1 MSGVPVSQITM
12 PQITLP
18 QMGEHTDRRMETE
31 RPKLLV
37 SIVERGRGKAI
48 MNLYNREGVSFHYQ
62 TVGHGTATSE
72 IMDILGLDSKEKDI
86 IISFAA
92 ETMVHRLIEGMNDE
106 LRGIVDTKGILFDLP
121 MTGMTNRVAAVLNIR
136 KDMFGDKKERTDSTD
151 QKKEEAMEEEKKHSL
166 ILISVNQGYTENVIA
181 TARSLGARGGTVFR
195 ARWGGGK
202 DVEQQPHGLS
212 VQSEKEIIAIVVA
225 NELRN
230 SIMDMVNE
238 TYGLQS
244 EAQGVV
250 CSMKVDH
257 FGSIG

>member
-92 ETMVHRLIEGMNDE
+92 ETMVHRLIEGMNTVGK
-106 LRGIVDTKGILFDLP
+106 R
-121 MTGMTNRVAAVLNIR
+121 A
-136 KDMFGDKKERTDSTD
+136 
-151 QKKEEAMEEEKKHSL
+151 EAFKAK
-166 ILISVNQGYTENVIA
+166 
-181 TARSLGARGGTVFR
+181 R
-195 ARWGGGK
+195 
-202 DVEQQPHGLS
+202 
-212 VQSEKEIIAIVVA
+212 
-225 NELRN
+225 
-230 SIMDMVNE
+230 
-238 TYGLQS
+238 
-244 EAQGVV
+244 
-250 CSMKVDH
+250 
-257 FGSIG
+257 